1 MEYTTVSLGP
11 GAGFIAV
18 GKSLQAISDLQ
29 SRLSHVQ
36 KEREQDYWKLREIE
50 TRYRALM
57 EASSE
62 AVALVRVTNLRIV
75 EANAVATRALG
86 LVPGGEFYPDMPER
100 DRRAMLA
107 MLELVRD
114 EGPCAE
120 HCASSFRRRPVE
132 PQGQHDLER
141 GRRVLPP
148 ANVAAARVGLARPRR
163 GGARRGRRVC
173 RRGFGAAHAGRLRHG
188 RPPGLGETGERHVS
202 RFRPGGRRK
211 RGGRPEREALAQP
224 ARRRHRDDF
233 ELVRVTAAFGRSGR
247 FSRASSGPAPKSRF
261 PRSPIRSAI
270 RNTSAC
276 SCATYAA
283 GGRART
289 A

>member
-1 MEYTTVSLGP
+1 M
-11 GAGFIAV
+11 F
-18 GKSLQAISDLQ
+18 
-29 SRLSHVQ
+29 
-36 KEREQDYWKLREIE
+36 
-50 TRYRALM
+50 
-57 EASSE
+57 
-62 AVALVRVTNLRIV
+62 
-75 EANAVATRALG
+75 
-86 LVPGGEFYPDMPER
+86 ER

-107 MLELVRD
+107 MLEMGRD

-173 RRGFGAAHAGRLRHG
+173 RRGFGAAHAGRLRRG

-224 ARRRHRDDF
+224 PRRRHRDDCF
-233 ELVRVTAAFGRSGR
+233 ELVRRHGSVRAFRTFLEGELGASTEVEISAVADQIGNPQYFGLFLRDVTLRAAEREREPQAIGPPEAMDDGPLEDSVRSSIEAIERKRIVDALAQTGGNRTLAAKTLRLSRQSLHAKLKKYRLGRL
-247 FSRASSGPAPKSRF
+247 
-261 PRSPIRSAI
+261 
-270 RNTSAC
+270 
-276 SCATYAA
+276 
-283 GGRART
+283 
-289 A
+289 